1 MAFEALAKQ
10 QPQECTECQNF
21 ENHLQKLEGDVR
33 QHIRVPTI
41 SYIVGAAAETLP
53 RQSRGTQRIDE
64 TGESTVVEVSGNT
77 EA

>member
-33 QHIRVPTI
+33 QHIRLEQQLKL
-41 SYIVGAAAETLP
+41 YQDNLEE
-53 RQSRGTQRIDE
+53 RNE
-64 TGESTVVEVSGNT
+64 
-77 EA
+77 